1 MTLPEFYAAL
11 GSDYQSMHKQ
21 IPSDALIAK
30 FLRLYA
36 QDPSM
41 TQLRES
47 ISQENWDGAFR
58 AAHTLKG
65 VALNLGL
72 SCLARSASELTEHL
86 RGGSPLTNPELLAH
100 VEQAHE
106 SVIAALPQLN

>member
-1 MTLPEFYAAL
+1 MTLPEFYTAL

-21 IPSDALIAK
+21 IPSDALISK

-41 TQLRES
+41 AQLRES
-47 ISQENWDGAFR
+47 ISQENWDGAFH

-72 SCLARSASELTEHL
+72 SCLASSASELAEHL
-86 RGGSPLTNPELLAH
+86 RGGRPLTSPELLAR
-100 VEQAHE
+100 VEQAYE
-106 SVIAALPQLN
+106 SVIAALSKLN